1 MNRLISLFLITLSFP
16 VFGQSF
22 LDQHLGTYR
31 GQLHLCYPNR
41 PVDSVQFELIV
52 QPTEEIGRWTNTVR
66 YLSPDG
72 SVGQVKDYDLMKD
85 SLFSDDTHFILD
97 EKDGILITE
106 TRIGNTFYAN
116 YTVDGMLYIVS
127 TTYNGNYI
135 DYELTCYNNAGKR
148 ESVSE
153 PDEENVSWKVD
164 SFPLMVVQKGR
175 LHKQKT
181 E

>member
-1 MNRLISLFLITLSFP
+1 MNRLISLLLITLSFP
-16 VFGQSF
+16 VIGQNF

-41 PVDSVQFELIV
+41 AVDSVQFEFII
-52 QPTEEIGRWTNTVR
+52 QPTVETDRWTNTVR

-85 SLFSDDTHFILD
+85 SVFKDDTHFILD

-106 TRIGNTFYAN
+106 TRIDNTFYSN
-116 YTVDGMLYIVS
+116 YTVDGMFYIVS
-127 TTYNGNYI
+127 TTYYGNYI
-135 DYELTCYNNAGKR
+135 DYELTCYTNLGKR
-148 ESVSE
+148 ESSSE

-164 SFPLMVVQKGR
+164 SFPLMTVQKGR
-175 LHKQKT
+175 LYKQKT